1 MSWGSKETDNLRT
14 NIENQLNRLLA
25 QLQDLDDLKDVCE
38 IYSCSLSFSLSS
50 RSFMPFVL
58 LRVFNIQHLLFCETG
73 TGR

>member
-38 IYSCSLSFSLSS
+38 
-50 RSFMPFVL
+50 
-58 LRVFNIQHLLFCETG
+58 LRERG
-73 TGR
+73 GRR